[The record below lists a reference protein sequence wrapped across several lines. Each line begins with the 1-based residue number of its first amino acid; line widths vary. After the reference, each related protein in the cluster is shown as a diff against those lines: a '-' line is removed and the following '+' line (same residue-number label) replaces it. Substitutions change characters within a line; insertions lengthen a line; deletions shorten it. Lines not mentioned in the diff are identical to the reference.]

1 MERLT
6 RSEQPHIKFG
16 MFKIRIPFIHYR
28 FEKPEAIQGII
39 SSMTSLGTIGLS
51 TQILGL
57 PYEVAWSMA
66 IINSILYCLHVFM
79 GDPVVPGWITA
90 SITLTTAYLLKFNIG
105 IERIQALTALQI
117 DLGIIF
123 ILMGITGIAG
133 KLVNRIPNSIKGGIL
148 MGVGISTVIAEFSPK
163 GRFESYPI
171 SITVGILVAC
181 FVMFSE
187 KFDALKVKNKLL
199 FRLGQYGVVP
209 AILVS
214 LIIGIFSK
222 EIGIPSFN
230 FENIIY
236 IMDFQKLIDTV
247 SPFGIGF
254 PSLILFIQGLPMSFM
269 IYIIAFGDFIT
280 GENLVLSES
289 KNRTD
294 EYIDFNSN
302 RSNIISGIRNIVMA
316 VISPYIAMCGPLAA
330 TLTGSVAQRYKVGKE
345 AMQSIFSGM
354 GTLVWVSAIFICFYP
369 IAQIATPL
377 IPLALSVTLLVQG
390 YLCTKLSMELCDT
403 GVERGLIGLMG
414 GVIAAKGGTW
424 GLVVGFILYFVL
436 IDSKKRK
443 ESNINSKESDINSSE
458 DYVYEISCKKKSI

>member
-148 MGVGISTVIAEFSPK
+148 MGVGISTVISEFSPK

-187 KFDALKVKNKLL
+187 KFDALKIKNKFL

-254 PSLILFIQGLPMSFM
+254 PSVILFIQGLPMAFM

-302 RSNIISGIRNIVMA
+302 RSNVISGIRNIAMA

-354 GTLVWVSAIFICFYP
+354 GTLVLVSAIFICFYP

-436 IDSKKRK
+436 IDSKKRR
-443 ESNINSKESDINSSE
+443 ENDSNSSE
-458 DYVYEISCKKKSI
+458 DYVYEISDKKKTI